1 MNLEHSFKYTL
12 SLSFSLPKEKPRDGI
27 VAATNPLCLCYYRN
41 SVSYL
46 KEDEYGLLAS
56 LLDTEV
62 SKQALLILGELSSHK
77 QCVEKIAA
85 SGALV
90 GIFNILDSRIQE
102 LLEPAL
108 KTLSNMSSNGDV
120 DSYMAPSELIP
131 KLIPLFE
138 DDSLSSYCISIL
150 KNLCQVRGARAAVA
164 ETDGCIASIV
174 KLLEMENREDQE
186 KAVSILLLLCTQSVE
201 FCELVMHEGV
211 IPGLFSVSINGNK
224 NGSAM
229 ALELMRI
236 LRETPTAGENSEPDA
251 ATVDYTLQVND
262 RNPPKASGF
271 LGKIFSKSNAKKK
284 K

>member
-1 MNLEHSFKYTL
+1 M
-12 SLSFSLPKEKPRDGI
+12 
-27 VAATNPLCLCYYRN
+27 
-41 SVSYL
+41 
-46 KEDEYGLLAS
+46 KEDEYGLIAS

-62 SKQALLILGELSSHK
+62 SKQALLILGEISTHK
-77 QCVEKIAA
+77 QCGEKIAA

-90 GIFNILDSRIQE
+90 GIFNILDSQIQE

-108 KTLSNMSSNGDV
+108 KILANLSSNGDFG
-120 DSYMAPSELIP
+120 SFIAPSELIP

-138 DDSLSSYCISIL
+138 DDSLSSYYITIL
-150 KNLCQVRGARAAVA
+150 KNLCHIRGARAAVA

-174 KLLEMENREDQE
+174 KILEKDNREEQE
-186 KAVSILLLLCTQSVE
+186 NAVSILLSLCSQSVE
-201 FCELVMHEGV
+201 FCELVMEEGV
-211 IPGLFSVSINGNK
+211 IPGLSSVSINGNK

-229 ALELMRI
+229 ALELLRI
-236 LRETPTAGENSEPDA
+236 LRESQTAGENSQPHA